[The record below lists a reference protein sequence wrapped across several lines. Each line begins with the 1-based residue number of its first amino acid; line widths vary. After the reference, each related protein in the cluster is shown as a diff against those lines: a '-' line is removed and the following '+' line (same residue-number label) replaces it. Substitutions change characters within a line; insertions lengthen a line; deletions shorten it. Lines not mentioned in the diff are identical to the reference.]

1 MSNLVKRGFV
11 MNTSEE
17 KRVINYNPR
26 IDARLRE
33 LERARIAELRE
44 QGIEPE
50 ETFFEEGLEAE
61 SVEGP
66 SLEEISA
73 QAEDLINEA
82 QAEANR
88 ILEDARREADQITIL
103 AQNKSLRLMEEQKY
117 VGYQH
122 GLEQA
127 KAETDALKTQLQ
139 DEYYEK
145 KEELLKEYNA
155 RSATMERD
163 IVDVVI
169 QVFEKVFGIQF
180 QDKKDILLHLV
191 RNTLMNVE
199 IGKTFRIRLNETNRR
214 FFENHLDDIKERV
227 GAEVSVELVF
237 DATLDDSECLI
248 ETDSGVFDCGIDM
261 EMNNLVNDIRSLCS

>member
-44 QGIEPE
+44 QGIELE

-88 ILEDARREADQITIL
+88 IVWARI
-103 AQNKSLRLMEEQKY
+103 
-117 VGYQH
+117 
-122 GLEQA
+122 
-127 KAETDALKTQLQ
+127 
-139 DEYYEK
+139 
-145 KEELLKEYNA
+145 
-155 RSATMERD
+155 
-163 IVDVVI
+163 
-169 QVFEKVFGIQF
+169 
-180 QDKKDILLHLV
+180 
-191 RNTLMNVE
+191 
-199 IGKTFRIRLNETNRR
+199 
-214 FFENHLDDIKERV
+214 
-227 GAEVSVELVF
+227 
-237 DATLDDSECLI
+237 
-248 ETDSGVFDCGIDM
+248 
-261 EMNNLVNDIRSLCS
+261 